1 MGCGGAVAPTDVQIA
16 GTCASRL
23 HGLAYSVSIY
33 LADSDDLLPL
43 KANWVDA
50 LEPYHGYNQFMSPD
64 DVRCPLIEAAK
75 PTDYGISFNESG
87 SAFPPNAIA
96 DISSFAVF
104 FDSPITTRN
113 ASSAPTLLPTPA
125 RHDGENF
132 QITLDH
138 RLIRRR

>member
-1 MGCGGAVAPTDVQIA
+1 MA

-33 LADSDDLLPL
+33 LGDSDDLLPL

-50 LEPYHGYNQFMSPD
+50 LEPYHGYNQFMSPH
-64 DVRCPLIEAAK
+64 DVRCPVIQSAK
-75 PTDYGISFNESG
+75 PDEYGIAFNESG
-87 SAFPPNAIA
+87 SALSPNTLS
-96 DISSFAVF
+96 DISSYAVF

-125 RHDGENF
+125 RHDGANF

-138 RLIRRR
+138 RLIRKP